1 MGPGDKESG
10 SWKVGG
16 YFGVFAVV
24 MLNLSVPGMAVV
36 ETSFDDRDCVSAD
49 VVAVTGGVT
58 PHGWLSVPG
67 YALPVL
73 GRAYSL
79 GSCYWFSARRGLATW
94 AGVLRLAMAVRAFQL
109 GLTAL
114 CIRGRVFPELAG
126 LGKLKANSNVPS
138 IARVSGQCLGRRS
151 IRATGF
157 VPAVSGGWRG

>member
-1 MGPGDKESG
+1 MGPGDKESS

-36 ETSFDDRDCVSAD
+36 RHQGLLAGLLLLIFSKARSRDM
-49 VVAVTGGVT
+49 GG
-58 PHGWLSVPG
+58 
-67 YALPVL
+67 
-73 GRAYSL
+73 
-79 GSCYWFSARRGLATW
+79 GLA
-94 AGVLRLAMAVRAFQL
+94 L
-109 GLTAL
+109 GLAAL